1 MAPGIRTMQART
13 AEAAD
18 MAPPPPTAE
27 FAPSKITIT
36 AHVSTVFAMK

>member
-18 MAPPPPTAE
+18 MAAPTAE

-36 AHVSTVFAMK
+36 ARVSTVFAMK